1 MVKNN
6 NSTVKNIVEQTTS
19 PEGTETSPSTTAGT
33 AQTGAALAG
42 KDKIEALSSAMQ
54 QLQTVLAVGTAG
66 SAPGQPAKDPKSAKK
81 STPPTTGKEPSRSE
95 KRGTQ
100 VQGVTTQQQQQTVQ
114 QQVQQSIAQP
124 SSTQG
129 FVELEADATDQA
141 IEHISKKLGVDG
153 PTVKKLTMTRG
164 VRILIDPRYL
174 SVK

>member
-1 MVKNN
+1 MFKNN
-6 NSTVKNIVEQTTS
+6 NLTKNVTEQVTP
-19 PEGTETSPSTTAGT
+19 PEGTEAATTATTQT
-33 AQTGAALAG
+33 ATGASAG
-42 KDKIEALSSAMQ
+42 KDKIEALSNAMQ
-54 QLQTVLAVGTAG
+54 QLQTVLSVGTAG
-66 SAPGQPAKDPKSAKK
+66 SAPSQAAKEPKSAKK
-81 STPPTTGKEPSRSE
+81 STTPTAGKEPARSE

-100 VQGVTTQQQQQTVQ
+100 VQGVAAQQQQQTVQ

-124 SSTQG
+124 TSTQG